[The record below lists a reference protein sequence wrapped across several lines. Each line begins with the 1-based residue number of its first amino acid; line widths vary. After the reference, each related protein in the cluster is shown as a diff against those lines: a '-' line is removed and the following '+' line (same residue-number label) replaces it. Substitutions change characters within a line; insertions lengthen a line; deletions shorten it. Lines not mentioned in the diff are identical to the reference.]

1 MSKRDVFI
9 AKMKSQLDEWK
20 DELHKLEA
28 KAGNAEAGVRDKYHE
43 AIEELRERRA
53 TAEAKLD
60 EIRHVGEEA
69 WEELEDEAEKAWKAL
84 VASVDV
90 FRDFSDHS

>member
-20 DELHKLEA
+20 AELHKLES
-28 KAGNAEAGVRDKYHE
+28 KAADAEAGARDKYHE
-43 AIEELRERRA
+43 AIEELRGKRA
-53 TAEAKLD
+53 VAEAKLA
-60 EIRHVGEEA
+60 EIRHAGEDA
-69 WEELEDEAEKAWKAL
+69 WEEIEEEAEKTWKAL
-84 VASVDV
+84 VVSVDA